1 MCHQSSHHCPC
12 SCPHWTSYKGSH
24 WPGWTLS
31 PWPVNTSPISAVY
44 RVWHVTGSSC
54 PGYQLTTRS
63 DGAPWY
69 PCSLAAIITPRH
81 HATIFSQ
88 FDIQITPCAPSL
100 AGMEIGRSAGWTLC
114 SPRYSDCAPGQAHC
128 CDHSQSWLPR
138 PVIWHHQDLILHQA
152 GAGQF

>member
-12 SCPHWTSYKGSH
+12 S
-24 WPGWTLS
+24 
-31 PWPVNTSPISAVY
+31 SAGHHT
-44 RVWHVTGSSC
+44 RGVTGQAQHYR
-54 PGYQLTTRS
+54 PGQLTPPLSLLYIVCDMWRVSADHTLGWR
-63 DGAPWY
+63 P
-69 PCSLAAIITPRH
+69 LAAIITPRH

-88 FDIQITPCAPSL
+88 FDIIIQITPCAPSL
-100 AGMEIGRSAGWTLC
+100 AGMEIWFGRSAGWTLC
-114 SPRYSDCAPGQAHC
+114 SPRYSDCAPGQDHC